1 MRLARGQEAGR
12 QARKL
17 AGRFGS
23 HIALHP
29 RMSSTVVIGIRYVWA
44 GSRRIPV
51 LLSRNEGGS
60 FAAQCL
66 LGSADRPIIDGAS
79 PREALAATEN
89 AIEGLLFARQSS
101 AS

>member
-1 MRLARGQEAGR
+1 M
-12 QARKL
+12 
-17 AGRFGS
+17 
-23 HIALHP
+23 
-29 RMSSTVVIGIRYVWA
+29 
-44 GSRRIPV
+44 

-66 LGSADRPIIDGAS
+66 LGNADRPIIDGAS
-79 PREALAATEN
+79 PQEVLAATED